1 MTTPHTHELATP
13 QKIRGYVDAPLRTS
27 KDGTRDGS

>member
-1 MTTPHTHELATP
+1 MTTIHTHEFATP
-13 QKIRGYVDAPLRTS
+13 QKIRGYVDAPLKAS

>member
-13 QKIRGYVDAPLRTS
+13 QKIRGYVDGSLRAW
-27 KDGTRDGS
+27 KDGV